1 MRPHADGMT
10 GKPRDAGESD
20 ARQYPLCLRNDD
32 QPQRLAAAILEKKY
46 VELTLQN
53 HPHNKLLKDV
63 EGHRFKV
70 VCKQI
75 LTDMHHLLKG
85 D

>member
-32 QPQRLAAAILEKKY
+32 QPQGLDVAILEKKY

-53 HPHNKLLKDV
+53 HPHSKLLKDV
-63 EGHRFKV
+63 GEHLFKA
-70 VCKQI
+70 VCNKF
-75 LTDMHHLLKG
+75 
-85 D
+85 